1 MVPYYHRWMAA
12 FPTVADL
19 AAADLETVLGHW
31 SGLGYY
37 ARCRN
42 LHRAAQAVA
51 RDHRGVVP
59 RDPAALAALPGVGPY
74 TLGAIRSIA
83 FGDPVPLVDGN
94 VIRVL
99 SRLDAL
105 EGNPASGPVKAAL
118 WARAGAL
125 VETGGDP
132 SALNQALMELGAT
145 VCTPTGPACLLCP
158 VSASCLARRQG
169 REAELP
175 QVARRPRR
183 RRERAF
189 CAVATRADRVLLAR
203 RPATGLLGGLWEP
216 PRVPEAA
223 ARAGRRLG
231 TVTHVFT
238 HIELKL
244 EVFALEVAPAA
255 GGRPP
260 RPAATRRGAGCPE
273 AASTPCPSRPWPGRS
288 SPSPGSPPVTPG
300 PDAGAGKHYGESY
313 AQGPAAPSRRG
324 QRWPPAVRRRRTT
337 RSSRPFPSRRA
348 AARSPRR
355 RSSTRPTTRRTWAAS
370 PTPRSSRRAP
380 CWRRRRRTSG
390 PPSPAA
396 SPAPTTRRP
405 PSRT

>member
-1 MVPYYHRWMAA
+1 MTRRRSGEAPAAADALAAALVRWYRRHARDLPWRRDAADPVTGPYRVWVSEIMLQQTQVATVVPYYHRWMAA

-105 EGNPASGPVKAAL
+105 EGDPASGPVKAAL

-244 EVFALEVAPAA
+244 EVFALEVAP
-255 GGRPP
+255 R
-260 RPAATRRGAGCPE
+260 RRGPPTEAGCYE
-273 AASTPCPSRPWPGRS
+273 ARRWIPRGGVDAVPLSTLARKVLALAGIPAG
-288 SPSPGSPPVTPG
+288 
-300 PDAGAGKHYGESY
+300 DAGA
-313 AQGPAAPSRRG
+313 
-324 QRWPPAVRRRRTT
+324 
-337 RSSRPFPSRRA
+337 
-348 AARSPRR
+348 
-355 RSSTRPTTRRTWAAS
+355 
-370 PTPRSSRRAP
+370 
-380 CWRRRRRTSG
+380 
-390 PPSPAA
+390 
-396 SPAPTTRRP
+396 
-405 PSRT
+405 

>member
-1 MVPYYHRWMAA
+1 M
-12 FPTVADL
+12 
-19 AAADLETVLGHW
+19 
-31 SGLGYY
+31 
-37 ARCRN
+37 
-42 LHRAAQAVA
+42 
-51 RDHRGVVP
+51 
-59 RDPAALAALPGVGPY
+59 
-74 TLGAIRSIA
+74 
-83 FGDPVPLVDGN
+83 
-94 VIRVL
+94 
-99 SRLDAL
+99 
-105 EGNPASGPVKAAL
+105 KAAL

-244 EVFALEVAPAA
+244 EVFALEVAP
-255 GGRPP
+255 R
-260 RPAATRRGAGCPE
+260 RRGPPTEAGCYEARRWIPE

-300 PDAGAGKHYGESY
+300 PDAGAGKHYGESH
-313 AQGPAAPSRRG
+313 AQGPAAPVSPLASLAACG
-324 QRWPPAVRRRRTT
+324 ATPPDYKKLETVSLSACGGTFT
-337 RSSRPFPSRRA
+337 A
-348 AARSPRR
+348 AQVVHAAYDQKDLGSLPDPQKLPAG
-355 RSSTRPTTRRTWAAS
+355 TLLAAS
-370 PTPRSSRRAP
+370 EANLGA
-380 CWRRRRRTSG
+380 TS
-390 PPSPAA
+390 SPAA